1 MINYKGKMVI
11 IAGPTASGKSDVG
24 LELAK
29 KIDGYIVNADSRQVY
44 RHLDIGTAK
53 PQFKKE
59 IEKNVYTIDGINH
72 YLFNIVDPTFNY
84 TLYHYQRDVGQVL
97 NREKGI
103 PILVGG
109 TGLYIDSVVFNYIL
123 TKKNSERDL
132 SKKTVKE
139 LQHLAKPY
147 LDRMNRSDRENR
159 HRLIRAVARGGVDKL
174 KGREIDNIYFVINLP
189 KSVLESRVRER
200 IEQMFRDGLLQEN
213 KKLLE
218 MSYTYSDKGMNS
230 IGYIEFKEYFEKI
243 ISLEEVKENIY
254 RNTMKYIKRQN
265 TWFRRNSNSI
275 WIEDLND
282 ITYLASNF
290 ILKE

>member
-1 MINYKGKMVI
+1 
-11 IAGPTASGKSDVG
+11 
-24 LELAK
+24 
-29 KIDGYIVNADSRQVY
+29 
-44 RHLDIGTAK
+44 
-53 PQFKKE
+53 
-59 IEKNVYTIDGINH
+59 
-72 YLFNIVDPTFNY
+72 
-84 TLYHYQRDVGQVL
+84 
-97 NREKGI
+97 
-103 PILVGG
+103 
-109 TGLYIDSVVFNYIL
+109 
-123 TKKNSERDL
+123 
-132 SKKTVKE
+132 
-139 LQHLAKPY
+139 
-147 LDRMNRSDRENR
+147 MNRSDRENR

-230 IGYIEFKEYFEKI
+230 IGYIEFKEYFEKT

-254 RNTMKYIKRQN
+254 RDTMKYIKRQN

>member
-53 PQFKKE
+53 PQFEKE

-123 TKKNSERDL
+123 TKKNREKDL

-147 LDRMNRSDRENR
+147 LDRMNKSDRENR
-159 HRLIRAVARGGVDKL
+159 HRLIRAIARGGVDKL
-174 KGREIDNIYFVINLP
+174 KGREVDNIYFVINLP

>member
-1 MINYKGKMVI
+1 MVI
-11 IAGPTASGKSDVG
+11 IAGSTASGKSDVG

-213 KKLLE
+213 KELLE
-218 MSYTYSDKGMNS
+218 MGYTYSDKGMNS
-230 IGYIEFKEYFEKI
+230 IGYIEFKEYFEKT

-254 RNTMKYIKRQN
+254 RDTMKYIKRQN

>member
-11 IAGPTASGKSDVG
+11 IAGSTASGKSDVG

-213 KKLLE
+213 KELLE
-218 MSYTYSDKGMNS
+218 MGYTYSDKGMNS
-230 IGYIEFKEYFEKI
+230 IGYIEFKEYFEKT

-254 RNTMKYIKRQN
+254 RDTMKYIKRQN